1 MRDDKLLEEDEDDEV
16 DEVDDVETAEVR
28 ESNGTVAVGK
38 S

>member
-1 MRDDKLLEEDEDDEV
+1 MRDNKLLEEDEDDEV